1 MLLFCRQTLTIIFTF
16 LQDNIFLMQHHTQL
30 QNDLSN
36 AAQVISNQI
45 TKLNKLS
52 KKFEVM
58 DIHFRNQIVENIK
71 GGNNIRAKVLANE
84 LVNIHRVHHTTRN
97 MIMSLEVV
105 ALRSTIIGEFTVI
118 MDTINPTID
127 LIKDIEKDISMVIPT
142 ANEVLNDVTNA
153 SSEILNYKVNP
164 EVKIPMHVDEDA
176 LRILNEVEQS
186 VEEETRQKLPDIPA
200 TINVAKNKIE
210 YDTLLEENEVMI

>member
-1 MLLFCRQTLTIIFTF
+1 
-16 LQDNIFLMQHHTQL
+16 MQHHTQF

-52 KKFEVM
+52 KKFGMM
-58 DIHFRNQIVENIK
+58 DTDFRKQIVQNIK
-71 GGNNIRAKVLANE
+71 VGNNVRARALANE
-84 LVNIHRVHHTTRN
+84 LVNIHRIQHTTKN
-97 MIMSLEVV
+97 MVMSLEVV
-105 ALRSTIIGEFTVI
+105 ALRSTIIGEFAVI

-153 SSEILNYKVNP
+153 SSEILNYNVNP
-164 EVKIPMHVDEDA
+164 DLKITMPIDEDA
-176 LRILNEVEQS
+176 LKILSEVELS

-200 TINVAKNKIE
+200 TINVTKNRNE
-210 YDTLLEENEVMI
+210 YESLLEETEVMI

>member
-1 MLLFCRQTLTIIFTF
+1 
-16 LQDNIFLMQHHTQL
+16 MQHHTQF

-52 KKFEVM
+52 KKFGMM
-58 DIHFRNQIVENIK
+58 DTDFRKQIVQNIK
-71 GGNNIRAKVLANE
+71 VGNNVRAKALANE
-84 LVNIHRVHHTTRN
+84 LVNIHRIQHTTKN
-97 MIMSLEVV
+97 MVMSLEVV
-105 ALRSTIIGEFTVI
+105 ALRSTIIGEFAVI

-142 ANEVLNDVTNA
+142 AHEVLNDVTNA
-153 SSEILNYKVNP
+153 SSEILNYNVNP
-164 EVKIPMHVDEDA
+164 DLKITMPIDEDA
-176 LRILNEVEQS
+176 LKILSEVEVS

-200 TINVAKNKIE
+200 TINVTKNRNE
-210 YDTLLEENEVMI
+210 YESLLEENEVII

>member
-1 MLLFCRQTLTIIFTF
+1 MQN
-16 LQDNIFLMQHHTQL
+16 NIFLMQHHTQL
-30 QNDLSN
+30 QNDLSS
-36 AAQVISNQI
+36 AAHVISNQI

-52 KKFEVM
+52 KKFDVM
-58 DIHFRNQIVENIK
+58 DTHFRKQIVQNIK
-71 GGNNIRAKVLANE
+71 VGSNVRAKALASELAN
-84 LVNIHRVHHTTRN
+84 IHKIQHTTRN

-105 ALRSTIIGEFTVI
+105 ALRSTIIGEFAVI

-142 ANEVLNDVTNA
+142 AHEVLNDVTNA

-164 EVKIPMHVDEDA
+164 EVKICMPVDEEA
-176 LRILNEVEQS
+176 LKILSEVEQS

-200 TINVAKNKIE
+200 TINVGKNRNE
-210 YDTLLEENEVMI
+210 YDSLVEENEVMI

>member
-1 MLLFCRQTLTIIFTF
+1 
-16 LQDNIFLMQHHTQL
+16 MQHHTQL
-30 QNDLSN
+30 QNDLSS

-52 KKFEVM
+52 KKFDMM
-58 DIHFRNQIVENIK
+58 DTHFRKQIVQNIK
-71 GGNNIRAKVLANE
+71 AGNNIRAKALASE
-84 LVNIHRVHHTTRN
+84 LVNIHKIQHTTKN
-97 MIMSLEVV
+97 MAMSLEVV
-105 ALRSTIIGEFTVI
+105 ALRSTIIGEFAVI

-142 ANEVLNDVTNA
+142 AHEVLNDVTNA

-164 EVKIPMHVDEDA
+164 EVKISMPVDEEA
-176 LRILNEVEQS
+176 LKILSEVEQG

-200 TINVAKNKIE
+200 TINVVKNRNE
-210 YDTLLEENEVMI
+210 YDSLIEENEVMI

>member
-1 MLLFCRQTLTIIFTF
+1 
-16 LQDNIFLMQHHTQL
+16 MQHHTQF

-52 KKFEVM
+52 KKFGMM
-58 DIHFRNQIVENIK
+58 DTDFRKQIVQNIK
-71 GGNNIRAKVLANE
+71 VGNNVRARALANE
-84 LVNIHRVHHTTRN
+84 LVNIHRIQHTTKN
-97 MIMSLEVV
+97 MVMSLEVV
-105 ALRSTIIGEFTVI
+105 ALRSTIIGEFAVI

-142 ANEVLNDVTNA
+142 AHEVLNDVTNA
-153 SSEILNYKVNP
+153 SSEVLNYNVNP
-164 EVKIPMHVDEDA
+164 DLKITMPIDEDA
-176 LRILNEVEQS
+176 LKILSEVELS

-200 TINVAKNKIE
+200 TINVTKNRNE
-210 YDTLLEENEVMI
+210 YESLLEENEVMI

>member
-1 MLLFCRQTLTIIFTF
+1 
-16 LQDNIFLMQHHTQL
+16 MQHHTQF

-52 KKFEVM
+52 KKFGMM
-58 DIHFRNQIVENIK
+58 DTDFRKQIVQNIK
-71 GGNNIRAKVLANE
+71 VGNNVRAKALANE
-84 LVNIHRVHHTTRN
+84 LVNIHRIQHTTRN
-97 MIMSLEVV
+97 MVMSLEVV
-105 ALRSTIIGEFTVI
+105 ALRSTIIGEFALI

-142 ANEVLNDVTNA
+142 AHEVLNDVTNA
-153 SSEILNYKVNP
+153 SSEILNYNVNP
-164 EVKIPMHVDEDA
+164 DLKITMPIDEDA
-176 LRILNEVEQS
+176 LKILSEVELS

-200 TINVAKNKIE
+200 TINVTKNRNE
-210 YDTLLEENEVMI
+210 YESLLEENEVMI